1 MRRPSLHALR
11 AGSMRDEGRAGL
23 PSGHPLARAAD
34 AVGYTSRQC
43 VYVAAVLIGSVIAL
57 LERRPWAASLAGS
70 AGAVLLTL
78 AVLLAVHL
86 QAQRDAAIDLV
97 IERRERLNIV
107 AVEHQRQR
115 LLSKRTRHALAS
127 RFEDVLKQASEGRK
141 FGLLAPPLFEPRIV
155 RAVATE
161 LGDLIESLLSDGV
174 SARGVGQ
181 SV

>member
-1 MRRPSLHALR
+1 M
-11 AGSMRDEGRAGL
+11 
-23 PSGHPLARAAD
+23 
-34 AVGYTSRQC
+34 
-43 VYVAAVLIGSVIAL
+43 
-57 LERRPWAASLAGS
+57 
-70 AGAVLLTL
+70 LTL

-174 SARGVGQ
+174 SARGVAQAERLIARAVSPLYGQ
-181 SV
+181 DEDALREELRRVLELLTG